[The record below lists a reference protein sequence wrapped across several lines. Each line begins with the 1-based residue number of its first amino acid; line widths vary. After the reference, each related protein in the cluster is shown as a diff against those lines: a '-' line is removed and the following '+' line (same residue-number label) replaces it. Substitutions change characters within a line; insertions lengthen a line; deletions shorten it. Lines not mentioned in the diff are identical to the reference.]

1 MINKKAHHK
10 WHAFLNN
17 NQLYYNK
24 TGRVLK
30 VGLLKE
36 LDVDGTTDNV
46 RYFFKDEYERLC
58 RLAGGGIKLTSPQID
73 GMPRATAAGNSM
85 ENQMVKVANYHLLV
99 ETIAQALNAC
109 SLRSR
114 RILIAKFIQNKNDR
128 EIANQIGYEK
138 TRYYH
143 YLKIAC
149 SEFADTLERYTSLL
163 GDADLLEDLHVYVD
177 EKSEQRVNK
186 Q

>member
-1 MINKKAHHK
+1 M
-10 WHAFLNN
+10 
-17 NQLYYNK
+17 
-24 TGRVLK
+24 LK

-46 RYFFKDEYERLC
+46 RYFFKDEYTRLC

-73 GMPRATAAGNSM
+73 GMPRASAAGNSM

-114 RILIAKFIQNKNDR
+114 RILIAKFIQNKKDW
-128 EIANQIGYEK
+128 EVANQIGYEK

-163 GDADLLEDLHVYVD
+163 GDADLLEDLHAYKD